1 MPNTQPF
8 KRSLTKSYGLLKAVT
23 KAFLSFCFIGPRSLC
38 ELSHRS
44 STLAFRNEQNG
55 QSCWLYYCCG
65 TPFWRRKWKF
75 YSFCIA
81 MPCQE
86 SRGPLGSSHV
96 VVLVLW
102 STKKTR
108 SSRVSRLSHNGG
120 SSLSFAP
127 LSSWKGWSESGV
139 LRSVLRSSVK
149 RDTKSTFLQNLH
161 SLGTCCLADFR
172 WRYFFRKL
180 LSEPL
185 LFTATCD
192 MKYHQNMS
200 VHR

>member
-75 YSFCIA
+75 YWFCIA
-81 MPCQE
+81 MPRI
-86 SRGPLGSSHV
+86 SRASWILPCYCSCIV
-96 VVLVLW
+96 VHEEDAIV
-102 STKKTR
+102 K
-108 SSRVSRLSHNGG
+108 
-120 SSLSFAP
+120 
-127 LSSWKGWSESGV
+127 SESPLPKWRQLVVFRTLVFLERVVRVRRFAFGFAFEREERHKID
-139 LRSVLRSSVK
+139 L
-149 RDTKSTFLQNLH
+149 LQNLH

-180 LSEPL
+180 LSEPCCSRPPV
-185 LFTATCD
+185 TWSIIRICRSTGNA
-192 MKYHQNMS
+192 
-200 VHR
+200 